1 MFTVKSG
8 TALPLAIVLVS
19 LSTLSAC
26 GGGGDSSPSS
36 PPVAVDPVPPVSPTP
51 PATPPTPPT
60 PPTTPPPPPTT
71 PPGDPSPPPVQI
83 TLAPTTTSVDSAD
96 SFSQPYWPA
105 WNRTGTTVY
114 DGVGCASTVNYH
126 IHAMLSIY
134 KDGVRLALPSNIGR
148 NSSCDYGMHTH
159 NGTGVVH
166 IETSVPTL
174 YTLGQF
180 FAEWGQP
187 LSTSAIAGLPGKP
200 TFYII
205 ENQKITP
212 FTGDPQ
218 TIALNAHREVLV
230 ITGTPPAQVPRF
242 EWNSSGL

>member
-1 MFTVKSG
+1 MSASTPGS
-8 TALPLAIVLVS
+8 ALPTAILIAILAA
-19 LSTLSAC
+19 LSAC
-26 GGGGDSSPSS
+26 GGSDSSPST
-36 PPVAVDPVPPVSPTP
+36 PPVAVDPPTPTTPTAPTP
-51 PATPPTPPT
+51 PTTPAPPTTPTPPT
-60 PPTTPPPPPTT
+60 PPTTPP
-71 PPGDPSPPPVQI
+71 GDPAPPPVGI

-96 SFSQPYWPA
+96 TLSTPYWPEWA
-105 WNRTGTTVY
+105 RTGTTVY

-159 NGTGVVH
+159 NATGVVH
-166 IETSVPTL
+166 IETSVPTI

-187 LSTSAIAGLPGKP
+187 LSASAVAGLPGKP
-200 TFYII
+200 TYYII

-212 FTGDPQ
+212 FTGDPT
-218 TIALNAHREVLV
+218 TITLNAHREIL
-230 ITGTPPAQVPRF
+230 IATGKAPTQVPNF

>member
-1 MFTVKSG
+1 MSASKPG
-8 TALPLAIVLVS
+8 CALPTSILLAILAA
-19 LSTLSAC
+19 LSAC
-26 GGGGDSSPSS
+26 GGSDSSPSA
-36 PPVAVDPVPPVSPTP
+36 PPVAADPP
-51 PATPPTPPT
+51 PPTAPT
-60 PPTTPPPPPTT
+60 PPTTPPPPTTPTPPPTT
-71 PPGDPSPPPVQI
+71 PTPPTTPKPPVGI

-114 DGVGCASTVNYH
+114 DGVGCASAVNYH

-134 KDGVRLALPSNIGR
+134 KDDVRLALPSNIGR
-148 NSSCDYGMHTH
+148 NSACDYGMHTH

-166 IETSVPTL
+166 IETAVPTI

-180 FAEWGQP
+180 FAEWGQA
-187 LSTSAIAGLPGKP
+187 LSASSVAGLPGKP
-200 TFYII
+200 TYYII

-212 FTGDPQ
+212 FTGDPA
-218 TIALNAHREVLV
+218 TIALNAHREVLIV
-230 ITGTPPAQVPRF
+230 TGKAPTEVPNF